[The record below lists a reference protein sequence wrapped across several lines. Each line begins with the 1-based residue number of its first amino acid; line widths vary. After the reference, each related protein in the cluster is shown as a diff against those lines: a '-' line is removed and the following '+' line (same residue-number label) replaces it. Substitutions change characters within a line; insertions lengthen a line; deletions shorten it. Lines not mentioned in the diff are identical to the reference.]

1 MKRFCQLGLFLVVLM
16 TFVGCGGGG
25 STSQSMGPND
35 DFAAL
40 LNEVAGPQAMHVQN
54 VVAVGGGSV
63 EALFNPNSPILAKAN
78 FSFFASYDKNGE
90 PKGNFV
96 LKRVF
101 TGDGV
106 RGVKSTEIMYVDVGE
121 DSIGRYVIMEGIA
134 DWEATWTNARP
145 PDHTFRLQAWDIEDG
160 IDMIWFEVRRPNE
173 SLRPA
178 ATLVDNSELRNGNI
192 MVRLIE

>member
-1 MKRFCQLGLFLVVLM
+1 MKRLCQLAVAFVVLM
-16 TFVGCGGGG
+16 TFIGCGGGG

-40 LNEVAGPQAMHVQN
+40 LNQVAGPESTRGTN

-63 EALFNPNSPILAKAN
+63 EALFNPNSPILDRAN
-78 FSFFASYDKNGE
+78 FSFFAGYDKNGDY
-90 PKGNFV
+90 KGNFV

-101 TGDGV
+101 PADGV
-106 RGVKSTEIMYVDVGE
+106 RGVKSTEITYVEVGE

-134 DWEATWTNARP
+134 DWAATWTSARP
-145 PDHTFRLQAWDIEDG
+145 PGHLFSLQAWDIDDG
-160 IDMIWFEVRRPNE
+160 IDMIWFEVQRPDQ

-178 ATLVDNSELRNGNI
+178 VTLVDNSELRGGNI
-192 MVRLIE
+192 MIRLIE